1 MAHPSTHQEVAA
13 EVATAGT
20 VLLMG
25 GLDTG
30 KSTLARRIIEAALA
44 GGRSVAYV
52 DADIGTS
59 NVGPPACVGL
69 KVVRESA
76 DLRTLDQADR
86 IHFVGALSPDRH
98 VLQQVIA
105 TATLVDAGRELADLV
120 VVDTTGTV
128 SGVIGETLKYH
139 KMEVCRPDR
148 VVALQRGTEL
158 EPIIG
163 MLRRF
168 FGAEVISLATDP
180 GVIPSGPDQRAA
192 ERSIRFKR
200 AFEAPLERWRVR
212 PTVFAPTLPTGLD
225 LGRLDGMLVGVQD
238 GHGRCLGLGRLE
250 YDDEVLRV
258 LTNTGEGMQGLRLG
272 SLRLDLD
279 SFECRP
285 VNLRELMFGVE

>member
-69 KVVRESA
+69 KVVQEAA

-86 IHFVGALSPDRH
+86 IHFVGALNPDRH

-120 VVDTTGTV
+120 VVDTSGTV

-158 EPIIG
+158 EPIVG

-180 GVIPSGPDQRAA
+180 GVIPSAPDQRAA
-192 ERSIRFKR
+192 ERAIRFKR

-238 GHGRCLGLGRLE
+238 GQGRCLGLGRLE